1 MLDAD
6 CLEDGETFKNALC
19 IYRCICNYVKDGGNV
34 RAAHCHICSL
44 CRRYTLGPEKYEVTI
59 INVMPLCLKT
69 QRRKTSSKKRRCPI
83 GTQHYSTM
91 GLCCGIVVP
100 LSYGIV
106 LWYLINACMH
116 NFKSQY

>member
-59 INVMPLCLKT
+59 INVMPLCVKT
-69 QRRKTSSKKRRCPI
+69 QRRKTLMVPQKNDDVQM
-83 GTQHYSTM
+83 GHSTTA
-91 GLCCGIVVP
+91 
-100 LSYGIV
+100 
-106 LWYLINACMH
+106 LWDCAVG
-116 NFKSQY
+116 